1 MKNAVFLENG
11 VFIKYIYEDI
21 SFPAN
26 NIQEEYQFL
35 PILISLPSKVEL
47 HQLGNEIGKKH
58 ETAFIYTEEFTKYDL
73 GRSHPLNQER
83 IRLHYELCKDLGI
96 LDSSSV
102 RFAKPKYA
110 TDKEIRLVHSE
121 DYVNKVVAM
130 SKNGYGLLDLGDTP
144 AFPGMYEI
152 TSLIVGATL
161 QATDFVMS
169 ENIPHAWNP
178 AGGLHHAQ
186 RDHAAGFCIFNDVAI
201 AIEVLKTRYNVQ
213 RILYF
218 DHDVHHGDGVQWIF
232 FTDPRVLTVSF
243 HESGRYIFP
252 GTGFIDE
259 IGEGTGK
266 GYSVNVPFPPNT
278 SDETYLHAFKEII
291 PRLFDLFKP
300 EVVVQQCGVD
310 GHFSD
315 PLGHLALTTH
325 AYKEIASMM
334 HKLVHTFSDGRWI
347 VVGGGGY
354 NLASVP
360 RCWATIFSQLIG
372 ITPKNELPTRWRDT
386 FKRITGGE
394 APTTL
399 YDSCGPQLSI
409 NTREMV
415 FSTVQKTVAQVKANL
430 EQYPPTLNEAVA
442 PR

>member
-1 MKNAVFLENG
+1 SSPK
-11 VFIKYIYEDI
+11 IY
-21 SFPAN
+21 
-26 NIQEEYQFL
+26 L
-35 PILISLPSKVEL
+35 V
-47 HQLGNEIGKKH
+47 GNEIGKNH

-83 IRLHYELCKDLGI
+83 IRLHYELCKDLGM
-96 LDSSSV
+96 LNSSSV
-102 RFAKPKYA
+102 LFVKPKYA

-130 SKNGYGLLDLGDTP
+130 SKNGIGLLDLGDTP

-152 TSLIVGATL
+152 TNLIVGATL
-161 QATDFVMS
+161 KATEYVMS
-169 ENIPHAWNP
+169 ESIPHAWNP

-201 AIEVLKTRYNVQ
+201 AIEVLKTHYKVQ

-232 FTDPRVLTVSF
+232 YTDPRVLTVSF
-243 HESGRYIFP
+243 HESGRFIFP
-252 GTGFIDE
+252 GTGFTDE

-266 GYSVNVPFPPNT
+266 GFSVNMPFPPNT
-278 SDETYLHAFKEII
+278 PDEAYLHAFKEII
-291 PRLFDLFKP
+291 PILFDLFEP

-310 GHFSD
+310 SHFSD

-325 AYKEIASMM
+325 AYKEMASMM
-334 HKLVHTFSDGRWI
+334 HELVHKYTDGKWI

-360 RCWATIFSQLIG
+360 RCWTTIFSQ
-372 ITPKNELPTRWRDT
+372 ITGNTPQNELPASWRDI
-386 FKRITGGE
+386 FKRIAGRE

-399 YDSCGPQLSI
+399 YDSSEPQISM

-415 FSTVQKTVAQVKANL
+415 FSTIQKTVTQVKANL
-430 EQYPPTLNEAVA
+430 EQYPPTLI
-442 PR
+442 